1 MERPSRTFPAVP
13 LLVLPMFLLLSSPA
27 APAADE
33 SSTASAAGRRFS
45 ELMEAMDSG
54 DPARLRAFARATFHS
69 SMLRTGPN
77 DPGIVAFLL
86 DQQRDLGGFEVHG
99 ALAGGSSHVEM
110 LVRSRRGTR
119 RWLRYTLTV
128 ETAPPHLVAGLFAFP
143 ASPDV
148 IPTEGTAL
156 SAEEAARE
164 LAAAVERLAAAGRF
178 SGAVLLAKD
187 GRPLLRKSWG
197 EAERSFHAP
206 NRPDTLFGLASL
218 GKMFTAVAV
227 GRLVEQGKV
236 GWDDPVGKHLKG
248 WLPDDAAAKVTV
260 RHLLTHTS
268 GLGDF
273 LAALREG
280 DAWRLLDGVA
290 AHRSL
295 VLGAPPDGP
304 PGVGFRY
311 SNAGFLVLGALVEAV
326 SGRDFYAFVKEEVF
340 ARAGMTRS
348 GYYRFDD
355 VVENRATGY
364 LGPDEAGG
372 AGWRTNLSLQ
382 GLRGTPAG
390 GGYSTVDELLS
401 FASALSARRL
411 LRQETVDELLKPRVK
426 APFGG
431 HYGLGF
437 EVDQAPGGGI
447 VFGHAGGFPGV
458 GAFLRVYARSGFTLV
473 VLSNGSSGTGDV
485 AGAWEALLPRVR

>member
-1 MERPSRTFPAVP
+1 MLLA
-13 LLVLPMFLLLSSPA
+13 LVLPSLVLLP
-27 APAADE
+27 APAARASDDP
-33 SSTASAAGRRFS
+33 SSGSPAGRRFS

-54 DPARLRAFARATFHS
+54 EADRLSAYTRDAFTPA
-69 SMLRTGPN
+69 MLRTGPD
-77 DPGIVAFLL
+77 DPGIGPFLL

-99 ALAGGSSHVEM
+99 ALASGPSSVEM
-110 LVRSRRGTR
+110 LVRARRGTR

-128 ETAPPHLVAGLFAFP
+128 EPAPPHKVAGLFAFP
-143 ASPDV
+143 APPDV
-148 IPTEGTAL
+148 IPAEGAAL
-156 SAEEAARE
+156 SAEEAARQ
-164 LAAAVERLAAAGRF
+164 LGATVERLAAEGRF

-187 GRPLLRKSWG
+187 GKPLLRKAWG

-206 NRPDTLFGLASL
+206 NRPDTLFGVASL

-273 LAALREG
+273 LKALREE

-290 AHRSL
+290 AHRPL
-295 VLGAPPDGP
+295 VRSAPPAGP
-304 PGVGFRY
+304 PGVEFRY

-348 GYYRFDD
+348 GYHRFDD

-364 LGPDEAGG
+364 LAPAEAGG
-372 AGWRTNLSLQ
+372 AGWRTNVSLQ

-390 GGYSTVDELLS
+390 GAWSSVDELLA
-401 FASALSARRL
+401 FASALAGNRL
-411 LRQETVDELLKPRVK
+411 LGKGTVDELLKPQVK

-437 EVDQAPGGGI
+437 EVDRAPGGGA

-473 VLSNGSSGTGDV
+473 VLSNGSHGTGDIV
-485 AGAWEALLPRVR
+485 GAWEALLPRVR

>member
-1 MERPSRTFPAVP
+1 
-13 LLVLPMFLLLSSPA
+13 
-27 APAADE
+27 
-33 SSTASAAGRRFS
+33 
-45 ELMEAMDSG
+45 MEAMDSG
-54 DPARLRAFARATFHS
+54 DADRLRAFTRDAFAP

-99 ALAGGSSHVEM
+99 LLASGPSNVEM
-110 LVRSRRGTR
+110 LVRARRGTR
-119 RWLRYTLTV
+119 RWLRYSLTV
-128 ETAPPHLVAGLFAFP
+128 EAAPPHLVAGLFAFP

-148 IPTEGTAL
+148 IPAEGAAL
-156 SAEEAARE
+156 GADEATRE
-164 LAAAVERLAAAGRF
+164 LESAVERLAAAGRF
-178 SGAVLLAKD
+178 SGAVLLAKE
-187 GRPLLRKSWG
+187 GKPLLRKAWG

-206 NRPDTLFGLASL
+206 NRPDTLFGVASL

-236 GWDDPVGKHLKG
+236 GWDDPVGKHLEG

-273 LAALREG
+273 LGALREG
-280 DAWRLLDGVA
+280 EAWRLLDGVA

-295 VLGAPPDGP
+295 VRSAPPAGP
-304 PGVGFRY
+304 PGVEFRY

-326 SGRDFYAFVKEEVF
+326 SGKDFYSFVRNEVF
-340 ARAGMTRS
+340 APAGMTRS

-364 LGPDEAGG
+364 LAPGEAGG
-372 AGWRTNLSLQ
+372 VGWRTNVSLQ

-390 GGYSTVDELLS
+390 GGYSSVDELLS
-401 FASALSARRL
+401 FASALAGNRL
-411 LRQETVDELLKPRVK
+411 LGRETVDELLKPQVK

-437 EVDQAPGGGI
+437 EVDRAPGGGT

-473 VLSNGSSGTGDV
+473 VLSNGSSGAGEV

>member
-1 MERPSRTFPAVP
+1 M
-13 LLVLPMFLLLSSPA
+13 LLVLPILLLRPA
-27 APAADE
+27 AAAWAAGE
-33 SSTASAAGRRFS
+33 PSSGSPAGRRFS
-45 ELMEAMDSG
+45 ELMEAMDSH
-54 DPARLRAFARATFHS
+54 DPDRLRAFARDAFAPA
-69 SMLRTGPN
+69 MLRTGPN

-86 DQQRDLGGFEVHG
+86 DQQRDLGGFEAHRT
-99 ALAGGSSHVEM
+99 LASGPSNVEM
-110 LVRSRRGTR
+110 LVRARRGTG
-119 RWLRYTLTV
+119 RWLRYSLTV
-128 ETAPPHLVAGLFAFP
+128 EAAPPHKVAGLFAFP
-143 ASPDV
+143 APPDV
-148 IPTEGTAL
+148 IPAEGIAL
-156 SAEEAARE
+156 GAGEAARE
-164 LAAAVERLAAAGRF
+164 LESAVERLAAEGRF

-187 GRPLLRKSWG
+187 GKPLFRKAWG

-206 NRPDTLFGLASL
+206 NRPETLFGVASL

-248 WLPDDAAAKVTV
+248 WLPDDAAAKVTI

-273 LAALREG
+273 LKALREE

-290 AHRSL
+290 AHRPL
-295 VLGAPPDGP
+295 VRSAPPAGP
-304 PGVGFRY
+304 PGVEFRY

-364 LGPDEAGG
+364 LAPAEIGG
-372 AGWRTNLSLQ
+372 AGWRTNVSLQ

-390 GGYSTVDELLS
+390 GAWSSVDELLS
-401 FASALSARRL
+401 FVNALTENRL
-411 LRQETVDELLKPRVK
+411 LGRETVDELLKPQLK

-437 EVDQAPGGGI
+437 EVGGAPGGGFE
-447 VFGHAGGFPGV
+447 FGHSGGFPGV

-473 VLSNGSSGTGDV
+473 VLSNGSSG
-485 AGAWEALLPRVR
+485 AGEIAGVWEALLPRIR